1 MALSPSAS
9 RACSSTVSWLPIA
22 RCPVQLQGRGALG
35 QLLVVHR
42 DVVREHP
49 TVARARVQGVR
60 GLVPDAVGFL
70 GHGRVALVLEVH
82 GRGH

>member
-1 MALSPSAS
+1 MQGPGDLEPLLLCRRLAQGLG
-9 RACSSTVSWLPIA
+9 
-22 RCPVQLQGRGALG
+22 QLQGRGALG

-49 TVARARVQGVR
+49 RVARARVQGVR

-70 GHGRVALVLEVH
+70 GRGRVAL
-82 GRGH
+82 